1 MARREYTAGL
11 PTTLAN
17 AFNSGDPTF
26 TVTLATNWPTSTDYD
41 FFVTIDAGTAQEERV
56 LCSARTGTT
65 VTVATSGRGKDG
77 TGEKNH
83 AQGATVW
90 PSWSAQDA
98 DESNAHIESTG
109 YASFSKSVHGIGSGE
124 GEVVGTSKA
133 QTLTGKTISS
143 ADNTMTIAQS
153 AVTNLVSD
161 LAAKAPIANPTFT
174 GTVGGV
180 TKSMVGLGNVDNT
193 SDANKPVSTAT
204 QTALDGK
211 SGTGHGHDYAAS
223 GHGHAYLSTSGGTVS
238 GNLTVT
244 GNTESNFYYSNV
256 GFQTAGGTIE
266 TLGSG
271 PIQTNGVEISGTIVR
286 PRTGGTGSVGSSGQ
300 RFIKVYTTQAADVS
314 SDRRLKSEITD
325 SALGLDFIN
334 DLRPVSYKLLSDEE
348 NRVHYGLIAQEVKEA
363 VDNSGVSDFGGWCE
377 NPGST
382 QSLAYDEFTA
392 PVIKAIQE
400 LSAEVAALKAQLNQS

>member
-1 MARREYTAGL
+1 MTRREYTAGL

-56 LCSARTGTT
+56 LCSARAGTT
-65 VTVATSGRGKDG
+65 VTVAASGRGKDG

-109 YASFSKSVHGIGSGE
+109 YASFSKSVHGLGSGD
-124 GEVVGTSKA
+124 GVVVGTSKA

-223 GHGHAYLSTSGGTVS
+223 GHGHSYLPLSGGTVS
-238 GNLTVT
+238 GSLAVT

-266 TLGSG
+266 TLGGG
-271 PIQTNGVEISGTIVR
+271 PIQTNGVEITGSIVR

-300 RFIKVYTTQAADVS
+300 RFIKIFTTQAADVS

-377 NPGST
+377 NPEST

-392 PVIKAIQE
+392 PMIKAIQE